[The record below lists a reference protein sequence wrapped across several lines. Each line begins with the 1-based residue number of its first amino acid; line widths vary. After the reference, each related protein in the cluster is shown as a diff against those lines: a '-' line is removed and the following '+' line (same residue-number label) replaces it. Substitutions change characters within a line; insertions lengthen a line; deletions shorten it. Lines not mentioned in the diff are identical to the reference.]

1 MAESHSHNRGHS
13 RRSELIALLLSD
25 LVDCVGDRDALRE
38 TLRTAPS
45 ETRLLVC
52 IPDASASPLLR
63 AIAGVHVDKQFLLG
77 HEVEKPET
85 PAVAVKA
92 PPGMSR
98 DDLVEFALA
107 LSDAVLVSSD
117 HKEQR
122 WAQHANK
129 RLGKPLVTVGLP
141 LHRLSS
147 ELLDV
152 ASGLDPDAPGWR
164 RWLGR
169 HGSGRL
175 EQGLLEFLALWPWDG
190 ERRKNKF
197 LRSFRLGWRPVSY
210 VPVCWQ
216 KSCPDEAM
224 AAKHSRLAKRFEAM
238 DLSALYGSYKHR
250 DTTWAAHLGVAF
262 AVLFAIFGYISEH
275 HLRFSFA
282 ELLSL
287 LVATLVI
294 WARHTKLQER
304 WTACRLG
311 AEQLRIAGMALPL
324 LVLPRALATK
334 DIRNPGDDKVDY
346 EFSALADVKRTVREQ
361 GLPQVDYSSLPA
373 DEAARWL
380 RLIVADQIE
389 YHERNQ
395 QTLERAETSLNLIS
409 TAIFFA
415 SIVAVALPV
424 IVWLLFLSFPS
435 LLSHAGMQFLLPL
448 LGHPDPRFLILSA
461 ALPAVVAALH
471 GAGVRLGFVHRTAL
485 SRDMKKELTD
495 IAQALDA
502 LIRSAA
508 SSTSAWHKVR
518 ALAYRAAE
526 AMGAES
532 TSWHRL
538 VRRYRD
544 EIP

>member
-1 MAESHSHNRGHS
+1 MVQSHSHNRGHS
-13 RRSELIALLLSD
+13 PRSELIALLLSD
-25 LVDCVGDRDALRE
+25 LVDCAADRDALRE
-38 TLRTAPS
+38 TLRTAPR

-52 IPDASASPLLR
+52 IPEASASALLS

-77 HEVEKPET
+77 HEVEKLET
-85 PAVAVKA
+85 RALAVKA

-107 LSDAVLVSSD
+107 LSDVVLVSSG

-122 WAQHANK
+122 WAKHANK
-129 RLGKPLVTVGLP
+129 NLGKPLVTVGLP

-152 ASGLDPDAPGWR
+152 TGGLDPDAPGWR

-190 ERRKNKF
+190 ESRTNKF

-216 KSCPDEAM
+216 KSCPDEATTS
-224 AAKHSRLAKRFEAM
+224 KHSHLAKRFEAM

-250 DTTWAAHLGVAF
+250 DVTWAAHLGVAA
-262 AVLFAIFGYISEH
+262 AVLFAILSFSSDH
-275 HLRFSFA
+275 HLRFSLLEF
-282 ELLSL
+282 LSL
-287 LVATLVI
+287 LVATSII
-294 WARHTKLQER
+294 WARHTKLQEH

-311 AEQLRIAGMALPL
+311 AEQLRIAGMSLPL
-324 LVLPRALATK
+324 LVLPRALATT
-334 DIRNPGDDKVDY
+334 DIKNPGDDKIDY
-346 EFSALADVKRTVREQ
+346 EFSALAQVKGAVREQ
-361 GLPQVDYSSLPA
+361 GLPHVDYSSLPA

-380 RLIVADQIE
+380 RQIVADQID
-389 YHERNQ
+389 YHERNH
-395 QTLERAETSLNLIS
+395 QTLERAEKSLNLVS
-409 TAIFFA
+409 TTIFFA
-415 SIVAVALPV
+415 SMVAVVLPV
-424 IVWLLFLSFPS
+424 IAVTLVLLLPS
-435 LLSHAGMQFLLPL
+435 LRDHAVMQFLSPL
-448 LGHPDPRFLILSA
+448 LGHPDPHFLILSA
-461 ALPAVVAALH
+461 ALPAVAAALH

-485 SRDMKKELTD
+485 SRDMKKELAD
-495 IAQALDA
+495 IAQSLDA

-508 SSTSAWHKVR
+508 SSTSAWRKVR